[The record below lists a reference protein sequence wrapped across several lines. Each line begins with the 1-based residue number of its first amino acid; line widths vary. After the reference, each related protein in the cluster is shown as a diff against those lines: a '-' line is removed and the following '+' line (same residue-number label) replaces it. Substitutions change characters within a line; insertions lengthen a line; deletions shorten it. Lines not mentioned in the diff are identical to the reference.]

1 MSYFEPNLQPVV
13 IINITPNVEVII
25 EPPQDKETRALLR
38 SQNMHVLPRTIRLKT
53 GEWHLFLN
61 GYFNQPYAENGAQFQ
76 LTRNFDVD
84 DFLKS
89 KGLPNLATLQKM
101 IVKSAPGFKNAT

>member
-1 MSYFEPNLQPVV
+1 MSYFEPKLQPVI

-61 GYFNQPYAENGAQFQ
+61 GYFNEPYSHNGAEFR
-76 LTRNFDVD
+76 LTRNFDVNE
-84 DFLKS
+84 FLIS

-101 IVKSAPGFKNAT
+101 IVKSAPGFKNA